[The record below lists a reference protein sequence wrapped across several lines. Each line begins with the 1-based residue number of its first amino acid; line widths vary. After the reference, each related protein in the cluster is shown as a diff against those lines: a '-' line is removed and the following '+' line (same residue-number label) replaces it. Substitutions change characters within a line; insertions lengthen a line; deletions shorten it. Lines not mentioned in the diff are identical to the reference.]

1 MMLCENAWII
11 EMCMGRYVCNANR
24 SMCAMCGICML
35 GMRCGWIVCM
45 MLCGMCEG
53 EGNNIVCKPLWA
65 ERVLFW
71 NKVVQI

>member
-1 MMLCENAWII
+1 MHGSLRCVWDVMCVMPI
-11 EMCMGRYVCNANR
+11 E
-24 SMCAMCGICML
+24 SMCPMCGICML

-71 NKVVQI
+71 NRVVQI